1 MVGWLKRGLTRGPSP
16 CDFQRDRGLGARG
29 VSVAG
34 SIAAPGRRGRKG
46 KRHMLPSRQLELCR
60 RGQVRTP
67 SLGMYAV
74 GRKERDKYPSAKIHE
89 CLIVCANNSTR
100 LKLPNKTLDG
110 THIRGWTEIWLHL
123 GLDRAQGIV
132 NGPHR
137 QELEGGWAVLSEVE
151 CCREPVGNLDAQ
163 YKLRHRQPKQGKSF
177 SARSPG
183 CSSNRR
189 LISDSH
195 FSTASKLEPR
205 SVSISFKSLDRHD
218 IARWCFSLPPQVL

>member
-1 MVGWLKRGLTRGPSP
+1 
-16 CDFQRDRGLGARG
+16 
-29 VSVAG
+29 
-34 SIAAPGRRGRKG
+34 
-46 KRHMLPSRQLELCR
+46 MLPSRQLELCR

-151 CCREPVGNLDAQ
+151 CCREPVGNLAPNANSGTDNPNKA
-163 YKLRHRQPKQGKSF
+163 KASR
-177 SARSPG
+177 PG
-183 CSSNRR
+183 VPVAPA
-189 LISDSH
+189 
-195 FSTASKLEPR
+195 TGA
-205 SVSISFKSLDRHD
+205 
-218 IARWCFSLPPQVL
+218 